1 METKKRI
8 VIDAGHGGAEPGAI
22 YEGRKEKDDNLR
34 LALAVGRLL
43 EGAGADVFYT
53 RVNDVFD
60 SPLEKA
66 QMANEAEGDFL
77 ISIHRNAMPQ
87 PGTGS
92 GILSLVYQMGGPAER
107 VAQSINGEL
116 AQLGFQ
122 DLGIA
127 ERPGLV
133 ILRRSNMPAVLLEA
147 GFIDNISDNEQFDN
161 QFNQIAQAIADGVL
175 KAAAQEGAREPE
187 FYQVQIGAY
196 ENKAMA
202 AALTREL
209 QSKGY
214 PAFMVYQD
222 GYYKVRVGAFLNM
235 DNGVNMERELR
246 RNGYPTMLIREKK
259 IG

>member
-1 METKKRI
+1 M
-8 VIDAGHGGAEPGAI
+8 
-22 YEGRKEKDDNLR
+22 
-34 LALAVGRLL
+34 
-43 EGAGADVFYT
+43 
-53 RVNDVFD
+53 
-60 SPLEKA
+60 
-66 QMANEAEGDFL
+66 
-77 ISIHRNAMPQ
+77 
-87 PGTGS
+87 
-92 GILSLVYQMGGPAER
+92 
-107 VAQSINGEL
+107 AQSINGEL